1 MFQDLVN
8 LGINPR
14 IAIALKRMVAA
25 GKLPKVSHDQL
36 RTASE
41 TASRSLCASIADTF
55 HKVAKKGKGDGSSSA
70 PAPAPSGGG
79 GGSSIPGGPTYA
91 CFVEGSQVKTAT
103 GSTPIEALVAGN
115 KVIGFDEITG
125 ETKTLTVEKT
135 ASKLVDEYIQF
146 HTESTSFNVTESHP
160 LLTRTGWVNAGSIK
174 EGDLLLGFGDTG
186 KKVSEVLSV
195 STVNKA
201 ANVYVMEISEDPHT
215 YIIDGIVA
223 HNAKIADEDDDGPP
237 GIMKAE
243 DLSEEESK
251 EASIRND
258 ERKVAEWTVKYA
270 YALAK
275 NLGADETTA
284 LTASMYAFTQIP
296 AAHEVQSE
304 ILKAEW
310 WYDGK

>member
-1 MFQDLVN
+1 MFQELVD

-14 IAIALKRMVAA
+14 IAIALKRMIAA
-25 GKLPKVSHDQL
+25 GKLPKVSNDQL

-41 TASRSLCASIADTF
+41 SASRSLCASIADTF
-55 HKVAKKGKGDGSSSA
+55 YKVAK
-70 PAPAPSGGG
+70 GGG
-79 GGSSIPGGPTYA
+79 GGGGGHQVSTGGLPA
-91 CFVEGSQVKTAT
+91 GGCFVEGSQVKTTT
-103 GSTPIEALVAGN
+103 GSTPIESLLPGN
-115 KVIGFDEITG
+115 KVLGFDEISG
-125 ETKTLTVEKT
+125 EIKTLTVEKT
-135 ASKLVDEYIQF
+135 ASKPVGKYLSF

-174 EGDLLLGFGDTG
+174 EGDLILGIDEAG

-201 ANVYVMEISEDPHT
+201 TNVYVMEISEDPHT

-223 HNAKIADEDDDGPP
+223 HNAKISEDEKVSK
-237 GIMKAE
+237 MAE
-243 DLSEEESK
+243 GLEEDTE
-251 EASIRND
+251 EDIIRKD

-275 NLGADETTA
+275 QLGADEETA

-296 AAHEVQSE
+296 HAREVQSE

-310 WYDGK
+310 WFDGE